1 MKRIFSILLALSL
14 LCGCS
19 AEKSKFELPY
29 FSKNAIISCR
39 NFEYDCNISY
49 SKEGVTID
57 VLSTAAKGLSI
68 YYNGNEISF
77 SYGDIKILEQNRNF
91 ELTNPAIAVFDLI
104 SVIKNQSDVELKK
117 ENNSYNICGKTK
129 LGDFIADFDEDFQPV
144 SVRFSESDFE
154 IEFK

>member
-77 SYGDIKILEQNRNF
+77 INSPFLSKTFKKPAVSSSLEQY
-91 ELTNPAIAVFDLI
+91 T
-104 SVIKNQSDVELKK
+104 
-117 ENNSYNICGKTK
+117 
-129 LGDFIADFDEDFQPV
+129 
-144 SVRFSESDFE
+144 
-154 IEFK
+154 